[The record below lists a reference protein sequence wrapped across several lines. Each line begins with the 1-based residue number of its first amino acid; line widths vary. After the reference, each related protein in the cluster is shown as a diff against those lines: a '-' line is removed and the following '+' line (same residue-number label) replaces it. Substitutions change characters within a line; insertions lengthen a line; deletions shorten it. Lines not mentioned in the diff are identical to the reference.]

1 MKPNLKP
8 VFNFVSLDVKEAAI
22 QASKLMTKLGI
33 RHALIGGLAVGA
45 HGFVRSTKDVDFLV
59 SEDAFDHH
67 VGGLVTLR
75 SGLPFALNNVP
86 IDLIGTSEDVYFE
99 DALYSSDKSEGVP
112 IVPIDA
118 LIILKLEAGRRRDKM
133 DIERIYEESGYIDWD
148 SVFDVVEEYDKEH
161 ATDLSERLDEILGKF
176 K

>member
-1 MKPNLKP
+1 MKPDLSL
-8 VFNFVSLDVKEAAI
+8 VFNFVSLDVKEAAV

-45 HGFVRSTKDVDFLV
+45 HGFIRATNDVDFLV

-67 VGGLVTLR
+67 PGGLVTIR
-75 SGLPFALNNVP
+75 SGLPFALNNVQ
-86 IDLIGTSEDVYFE
+86 IDLIGTSEDAYFE
-99 DALYSSDKSEGVP
+99 DALYASDHSEGVP
-112 IVPIDA
+112 VIPIDA

-148 SVFDVVEEYDKEH
+148 LVFDVVEEYDKEH